1 MTWLSLSTWSIHR
14 SVNVMSTLGQA
25 IALAAKVHQNQL
37 DKGGKA
43 YILHPIRVMMRLR
56 TDDEELMIIAI
67 LHDVVEDSGGTVN
80 LEDLYMMGFSVRVI
94 AGVDALT
101 RRSEEDY
108 TAFIK
113 RCATNPDGR
122 LVKRD
127 DIKDNSDVTRLKGLR
142 KKDFERLERYCIA
155 YEYLK
160 D

>member
-1 MTWLSLSTWSIHR
+1 
-14 SVNVMSTLGQA
+14 MSTLGQA
-25 IALAAKVHQNQL
+25 IALAAKVHQYQT

-56 TDDEELMIIAI
+56 TDDEELMMIAI
-67 LHDVVEDSGGTVN
+67 LHDVVEDSDGAIT
-80 LEDLYMMGFSVRVI
+80 LSDLRYIGYSERVI

-101 RRSEEDY
+101 KRPGEEYDD
-108 TAFIK
+108 FIK
-113 RCATNPDGR
+113 RCALNPDGR

-142 KKDFERLERYCIA
+142 KKDFDRLQKYCIA

-160 D
+160 E